1 MHRTPPMV
9 TLRAIRRA
17 HELTLAQLAERIE
30 EQGVRVDQ
38 ASLSNIEIGRKKGS
52 DRLMGA
58 WARAL
63 RIGSRLDVYQT
74 EDLHNLVAGDRPD
87 MRSA

>member
-9 TLRAIRRA
+9 TLRSLRRA
-17 HELTLAQLAERIE
+17 HELTLAQLAERIA
-30 EQGVRVDQ
+30 EQGVKVDE
-38 ASLSNIEIGRKKGS
+38 ASLSNVETGNKKGS

-63 RIGSRLDVYQT
+63 RIGTRLDVYQT
-74 EDLHNLVAGDRPD
+74 EDLRALIDGDGAER
-87 MRSA
+87 RSA

>member
-1 MHRTPPMV
+1 MV
-9 TLRAIRRA
+9 TLRSLRRA

-30 EQGVRVDQ
+30 EQGVTVNED
-38 ASLSNIEIGRKKGS
+38 SLSNIETGRRKGS

-63 RIGSRLDVYQT
+63 QIGTRLDIYQSADLRALVNGDET
-74 EDLHNLVAGDRPD
+74 ERKTA
-87 MRSA
+87 